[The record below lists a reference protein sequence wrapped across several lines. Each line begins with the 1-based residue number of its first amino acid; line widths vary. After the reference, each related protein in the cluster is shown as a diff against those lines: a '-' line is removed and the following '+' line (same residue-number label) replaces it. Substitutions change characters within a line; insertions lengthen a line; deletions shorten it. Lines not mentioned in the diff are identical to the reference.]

1 MNVCDSK
8 IIALYFWLEED
19 VSRRDGK
26 GMGMGTV
33 IVIVIVTVTVTA
45 V

>member
-26 GMGMGTV
+26 GMVTGMVT
-33 IVIVIVTVTVTA
+33 VIVTVTA